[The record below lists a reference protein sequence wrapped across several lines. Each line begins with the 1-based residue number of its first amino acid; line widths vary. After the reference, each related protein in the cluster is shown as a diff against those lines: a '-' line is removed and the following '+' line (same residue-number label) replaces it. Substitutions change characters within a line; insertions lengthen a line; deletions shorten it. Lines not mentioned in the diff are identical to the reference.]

1 MNTLKTNLFFKIGTI
16 IVIMVLLLIP
26 TSMIRGLITEREETG
41 KDAVTEVSAKWG
53 EEQTLIGPYLSV
65 PYTKYTKETS
75 SKTGEERIIS
85 STEYL
90 YFLPEDL
97 TINGD
102 LIPEKRYRGIYE
114 IVVYNSKIKLTG
126 TFNGVSA
133 EQLGIAAG
141 DVHFDRA
148 HLNIGID
155 DLRGIEK
162 QVSLQWNGEAS
173 YFNPGLV
180 GSDIAVSGINASVA
194 VDSNGKNTC
203 TFSFELELKGS
214 QLLYF
219 TPVGKVTDINVSSK
233 WADPGFNGAFL
244 PDRHSV
250 TPEGF
255 SANWNI
261 LHLNRNFP
269 QSWKGSEYSVR
280 KDAFGVDLLLPVDSY
295 QKTYR
300 SIHYAILF
308 IAFTFLVFFFI
319 EVMQRVFIH
328 PIQYLLVGLSLV
340 VFYTLLLSI
349 SEFMKFNYAFILS
362 AAATILLITLYVKA
376 ILRSLKLMFLISG
389 ILLILY
395 TFIFIVIQ
403 LQDMALLIGSI
414 GIFFVLCLV
423 MYFSRKIDWYDI
435 AHRKQEE

>member
-75 SKTGEERIIS
+75 SKIGEERIIS

-97 TINGD
+97 SINGD

-219 TPVGKVTDINVSSK
+219 TPVGKVTDINISSK